1 MIDAKIRVFNNID
14 PKRVSADQ
22 DAGEL
27 LKRKAV
33 EAMSREYDPAIPYG
47 ISLATRDL
55 VTIGQAL
62 MASEHNRELW
72 KRGYAGRWAPP
83 IDHPYA
89 KQRLISLEKL
99 GVKRSWI
106 EGREDDWQTRRR
118 SDGTL
123 RLANRTVSLVPTI
136 PAHNP
141 EKPGTISAMYKPEWV
156 DPEMGEEIGE
166 AEEQEAIEDGL
177 N

>member
-1 MIDAKIRVFNNID
+1 MQKAGESLTKTRGMD
-14 PKRVSADQ
+14 PKRVTVDR

-33 EAMSREYDPAIPYG
+33 EAMSREYDPAIPCG
-47 ISLATRDL
+47 ITLATRDL

-89 KQRLISLEKL
+89 KPRIFNLDKL
-99 GVKRSWI
+99 ASKRS
-106 EGREDDWQTRRR
+106 
-118 SDGTL
+118 
-123 RLANRTVSLVPTI
+123 
-136 PAHNP
+136 
-141 EKPGTISAMYKPEWV
+141 
-156 DPEMGEEIGE
+156 
-166 AEEQEAIEDGL
+166 
-177 N
+177 